1 MCSSVCYFL
10 DKWIL
15 NIWRSLNIAQGSNI
29 RNIFSAILAYAST
42 EHIHQHPGAMLSHC
56 NLVLTFPSLQLK
68 NIMRCDEKYS
78 FKNISKTNLQFST
91 LEFLSGNLILSLTY
105 TPTKLQ
111 DWALVHFIFS
121 ILYTYAYHWPSGPL
135 SFVQEHRF
143 IFTVSMPWRMISSS

>member
-1 MCSSVCYFL
+1 MSQQFVSRVVFPPVTLCSSVCYFL

-68 NIMRCDEKYS
+68 NIIRCDEKYS
-78 FKNISKTNLQFST
+78 FKNISKTLIYNFQLLNFY
-91 LEFLSGNLILSLTY
+91 LEIWSYHWLILLLNCKTE
-105 TPTKLQ
+105 L
-111 DWALVHFIFS
+111 
-121 ILYTYAYHWPSGPL
+121 
-135 SFVQEHRF
+135 
-143 IFTVSMPWRMISSS
+143 